1 MASFG
6 MKIFSILSKIN
17 DMNEYSLNL
26 NYSSADDSVSNQKV
40 AIKKLS
46 KPFATNIHAKRA
58 YREIRLLKHV
68 DHDNIIKL
76 YDLFSKSDNAHDLDD
91 M

>member
-1 MASFG
+1 
-6 MKIFSILSKIN
+6 LNIN
-17 DMNEYSLNL
+17 
-26 NYSSADDSVSNQKV
+26 SSADDSVLKQKV

-46 KPFATNIHAKRA
+46 KPFETNIHAKRA

-68 DHDNIIKL
+68 NHDNVIKL
-76 YDLFSKSDNAHDLDD
+76 TDLFTRAEQPVDLDN

>member
-1 MASFG
+1 MYCLHFQ
-6 MKIFSILSKIN
+6 I
-17 DMNEYSLNL
+17 
-26 NYSSADDSVSNQKV
+26 SSADDNATSMRV

-46 KPFATNIHAKRA
+46 MPFSTKVHAKRA
-58 YREIRLLKHV
+58 YREIKLLKHV

-76 YDLFSKSDNAHDLDD
+76 FDLFSPAETASYLDD

>member
-1 MASFG
+1 
-6 MKIFSILSKIN
+6 
-17 DMNEYSLNL
+17 MNEYSLNL